1 MKRKMIGVSFGVI
14 ALGCIA
20 IFIIGMTPA
29 DAKNYGFKNHHLWG
43 DYASQLTGTINY
55 PEESPFSLF
64 NGPYCLTGLV
74 SVDGNGN
81 ARGIEYYDSYNGM
94 LFNYS
99 WEGTYE
105 VNPDGTLMIDAYYEL
120 NGTGIYVQFFGVLC
134 DNGRQVRLMHVGPIP
149 ENASPPNMLSSTVVG
164 SWIRQ

>member
-20 IFIIGMTPA
+20 FFIIGLTPA
-29 DAKNYGFKNHHLWG
+29 DAKHYGFNNHYLWG
-43 DYASQLTGTINY
+43 NYASQLSGTINF
-55 PEESPFSLF
+55 PEESPFSIL
-64 NGPYCLTGLV
+64 NGPFCLTGLV
-74 SVDGNGN
+74 SADGKGN
-81 ARGIEYYDSYNGM
+81 LMGILYYDNYNGM

-99 WEGTYE
+99 WEGTYD

-120 NGTGIYVQFFGVLC
+120 NGTDMYVQFFGVLC
-134 DNGRQVRLMHVGPIP
+134 DNGKQVRLMYVGPIP
-149 ENASPPNMLSSTVVG
+149 ENASPPNMLGATIIG